1 MADRNLVPEKTLDV
15 GKNYTPLNHV
25 KDVVNYRPAHAE
37 RLRTTST
44 EGALCC

>member
-25 KDVVNYRPAHAE
+25 KDVVNYRACACRATANHE
-37 RLRTTST
+37 H
-44 EGALCC
+44 